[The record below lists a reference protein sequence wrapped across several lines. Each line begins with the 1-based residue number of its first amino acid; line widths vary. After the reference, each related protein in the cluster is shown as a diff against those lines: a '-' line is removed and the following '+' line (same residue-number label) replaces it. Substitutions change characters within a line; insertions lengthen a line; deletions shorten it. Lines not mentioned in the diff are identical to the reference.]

1 MGKSAYDIFN
11 LYIDRVKNRD
21 KDGETE
27 TAEAGI
33 EVNPNTGEIVTNSPE
48 GAINEALVRG
58 GKKFKGYVVS
68 LKKLTDKKKAS
79 TRKIY
84 KNVKKEIKK
93 RKEKG
98 TRKQDEVL
106 KAWKLQE
113 NGLGK
118 RIGKMKKNI
127 KTSKKID
134 KAFSVEKPGIGTRMK
149 QASLLRKLKKKAPK
163 YSNSILK
170 DDYYKDKLIEHK
182 DVLLSTVDSPKK
194 SAFKMLKKPKKNKVS
209 DLLWDIWATHHFV
222 TLMEDLDNPARIM
235 TGYNPDNLFNT
246 DPNIE
251 SVIMEDELK
260 DFGLRTKTHKQYP
273 DAIDYDKLKK
283 NKTKAIE
290 WLKKNWKKEQDG
302 KKEWLWVQKGGR
314 RKTRKKRGGEQEDPS
329 IGQIFYANE
338 SGINEFGF
346 EQDKEYKVTS
356 MNEDTIY
363 FNDTGVDED
372 DYIEKHFL
380 YEYFYTNKASKPG
393 GRKKKRKR
401 RCTKKKRKKRR

>member
-1 MGKSAYDIFN
+1 MNDTAHTILMKMLKKKEEQSFIGAMSVNNPQK
-11 LYIDRVKNRD
+11 VNRD
-21 KDGETE
+21 G
-27 TAEAGI
+27 
-33 EVNPNTGEIVTNSPE
+33 V
-48 GAINEALVRG
+48 INESLIGGFKLPRHPLYKDYKGIVVHV
-58 GKKFKGYVVS
+58 GKKR
-68 LKKLTDKKKAS
+68 KKKKRS
-79 TRKIY
+79 SRKIY
-84 KNVKKEIKK
+84 KKVEAEIKK
-93 RKEKG
+93 RKKKG
-98 TRKQDEVL
+98 TRKQNEEL
-106 KAWKLQE
+106 KAWKSQE

-118 RIGKMKKNI
+118 RIGKMEKNS
-127 KTSKKID
+127 KTSKKMGQV
-134 KAFSVEKPGIGTRMK
+134 FSKKNKRSKKRVLYIYM
-149 QASLLRKLKKKAPK
+149 LRKLKKKAPK

-314 RKTRKKRGGEQEDPS
+314 RKTRKKRGGEAPVV
-329 IGQIFYANE
+329 GQIYQSKSE
-338 SGINEFGF
+338 EDYPIL
-346 EQDKEYKVTS
+346 QDGYKVTAVKD
-356 MNEDTIY
+356 NHVWFNGVEEKPVFQQDDELIVTIAE
-363 FNDTGVDED
+363 FPGLFMSQQ
-372 DYIEKHFL
+372 IQQ
-380 YEYFYTNKASKPG
+380 PG
-393 GRKKKRKR
+393 GRKKKRKG
-401 RCTKKKRKKRR
+401 RCTKKKRRRRR

>member
-1 MGKSAYDIFN
+1 MND
-11 LYIDRVKNRD
+11 
-21 KDGETE
+21 
-27 TAEAGI
+27 TAHTILMKILKKRKEQPFIGATTV
-33 EVNPNTGEIVTNSPE
+33 EVDEHGV
-48 GAINEALVRG
+48 INESLIGGFKLPRHPLYKDYKGIVMHVSKK
-58 GKKFKGYVVS
+58 GKK
-68 LKKLTDKKKAS
+68 KKRS
-79 TRKIY
+79 SRKIY
-84 KNVKKEIKK
+84 KKVEAEIKK
-93 RKEKG
+93 RRSEKG
-98 TRKQDEVL
+98 TRKENKER
-106 KAWKLQE
+106 KAWELQE
-113 NGLGK
+113 KVLSK
-118 RIGKMKKNI
+118 RIGKMKKN
-127 KTSKKID
+127 KKLSKKID
-134 KAFSVEKPGIGTRMK
+134 KAFSGKKTIVTGVQQTL
-149 QASLLRKLKKKAPK
+149 LLRKMKKKAPK

-314 RKTRKKRGGEQEDPS
+314 RKTRKKRGGETPVL
-329 IGQIFYANE
+329 GQIYQSKSEEDYPILQEGYRVTAVKENHVWFNSVEEKPVFQQDDELIVTIA
-338 SGINEFGF
+338 EFPDLF
-346 EQDKEYKVTS
+346 MSQQ
-356 MNEDTIY
+356 IQQ
-363 FNDTGVDED
+363 
-372 DYIEKHFL
+372 
-380 YEYFYTNKASKPG
+380 PG

-401 RCTKKKRKKRR
+401 RCTKKKRRRRR

>member
-1 MGKSAYDIFN
+1 MSAESIFHK
-11 LYIDRVKNRD
+11 LIDRVKNRH
-21 KDGETE
+21 KDGETPVN
-27 TAEAGI
+27 TRL
-33 EVNPNTGEIVTNSPE
+33 EVNEDGVTNDSFVGGFKLPRHPLYKDYK
-48 GAINEALVRG
+48 GIVMHVSKK
-58 GKKFKGYVVS
+58 GKK
-68 LKKLTDKKKAS
+68 KKRS
-79 TRKIY
+79 SRKIY
-84 KNVKKEIKK
+84 KKVEAEIKK
-93 RKEKG
+93 RRSEKG
-98 TRKQDEVL
+98 TRKQNKEL
-106 KAWKLQE
+106 KAWKSQE

-235 TGYNPDNLFNT
+235 TGYNPDNLFNS

-290 WLKKNWKKEQDG
+290 LLKKNWKKEQGGD
-302 KKEWLWVQKGGR
+302 KKWLWVQKGGR
-314 RKTRKKRGGEQEDPS
+314 RKTRKKRGGEPESPIINKMYQSKDEEEYS
-329 IGQIFYANE
+329 ILDEGYRVSDMNANT
-338 SGINEFGF
+338 
-346 EQDKEYKVTS
+346 VW
-356 MNEDTIY
+356 
-363 FNDTGVDED
+363 FNDEQNKPLSEQND
-372 DYIEKHFL
+372 DLIISTIEFSD
-380 YEYFYTNKASKPG
+380 YFMPKQSSQPG
-393 GRKKKRKR
+393 GGKKKRKG
-401 RCTKKKRKKRR
+401 RCTKKKRRKRR